1 MDSFVV
7 LGDICYSKDP
17 QDLYTGQDQYLVC
30 VDGKV
35 EGVYAQLPEQYRALK
50 LYDYRGKLVIPGL
63 IDLHIHAPQYAYR
76 GTGMDLELLDW
87 LNQRTFPE
95 ESRYEDL
102 EYAHRA
108 YEIFAEELKNGA
120 TTRACVFGTLHVP
133 ATELLMDLLEET
145 GLKTFVGKVN
155 MDRNSPT
162 YLTEKNAEESAE
174 NTRRWIEDC
183 RGKYRNT
190 RPILT
195 PRFTPSCTDGLM
207 FRLGELQREYSLPVQ
222 SHLSENLSE
231 IAWVREL
238 CPESSCYGDCYDQ
251 FGLFGGAVP
260 TIMAH
265 CVYSD
270 ETERKLMKERGV
282 FIAHCPE
289 SNANLSSGIAPIRQY
304 LREGQRIGLGSDVA
318 GGSDESMFR
327 AMAEAIKV
335 SKLRWRLIDQK
346 DAPLSAAEAFYM
358 ATRGGGAFWG
368 WVGSFE
374 AGYEADILVVDDALS
389 AHPQELPIA
398 ERLER
403 MIYLAEKRH
412 ILHKAVAG
420 NWVK

>member
-102 EYAHRA
+102 GYAHRA

-265 CVYSD
+265 CVY
-270 ETERKLMKERGV
+270 
-282 FIAHCPE
+282 
-289 SNANLSSGIAPIRQY
+289 
-304 LREGQRIGLGSDVA
+304 
-318 GGSDESMFR
+318 
-327 AMAEAIKV
+327 
-335 SKLRWRLIDQK
+335 
-346 DAPLSAAEAFYM
+346 
-358 ATRGGGAFWG
+358 
-368 WVGSFE
+368 
-374 AGYEADILVVDDALS
+374 
-389 AHPQELPIA
+389 
-398 ERLER
+398 
-403 MIYLAEKRH
+403 
-412 ILHKAVAG
+412 
-420 NWVK
+420 